1 MLKEEQHKQDLI
13 QMEESKYSKSEICE
27 VCHGSGSNGD
37 GTCSACNGSGII

>member
-1 MLKEEQHKQDLI
+1 MYLEDQQEQDHI

-27 VCHGSGSNGD
+27 ECHGSGSNRD